1 MQRTAN
7 ATNKHYSLNK
17 NRIFS
22 KPTVFSF
29 VRANRYT
36 QPPLSKYYLY
46 RSYHLIKT
54 QPKQRENALRAAR
67 GNLTANNSS
76 RLV

>member
-29 VRANRYT
+29 FRANRNT
-36 QPPLSKYYLY
+36 QPLSKYYLCRY
-46 RSYHLIKT
+46 YHLIKT
-54 QPKQRENALRAAR
+54 QPQQREPPEGRSVVQQHTSRA
-67 GNLTANNSS
+67 G
-76 RLV
+76 